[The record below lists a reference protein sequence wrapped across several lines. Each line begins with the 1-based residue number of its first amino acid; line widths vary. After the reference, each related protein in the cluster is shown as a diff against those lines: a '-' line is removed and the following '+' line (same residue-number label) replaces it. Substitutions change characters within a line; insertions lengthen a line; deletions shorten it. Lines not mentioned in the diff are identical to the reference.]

1 MGDRRLAFRVQVDEE
16 MWRAPW
22 KYVVAYSFAAVALA
36 IRDLADAVR
45 EHARSA
51 PGG

>member
-16 MWRAPW
+16 IWRAPW
-22 KYVVAYSFAAVALA
+22 KYVVACSFAAVALA